1 MLRDEVVDEGLQSYF
16 AFLLNESAYDIRR
29 HRFST
34 TIAHSSLRA
43 SKLLRR
49 NRDSD
54 LCGGHTRIIPR
65 RSWPRKERRLELE
78 ARPCCEGEAGP
89 EHEQRDQTHEPR
101 AEAIGQGIPQNVQ
114 HRV

>member
-1 MLRDEVVDEGLQSYF
+1 MPPHRESRLSFSTQRASCPCFVLRGRLAMLRDEVVDEGLQSYF

-65 RSWPRKERRLELE
+65 RSWLRK
-78 ARPCCEGEAGP
+78 
-89 EHEQRDQTHEPR
+89 QR
-101 AEAIGQGIPQNVQ
+101 
-114 HRV
+114 